1 MKVSR
6 SVEYFK
12 YDVFLSVPDMHK
24 VGHSQ
29 SFSDLLPAKFVIKK
43 PLPRSCHDSLISD
56 LEVSI

>member
-29 SFSDLLPAKFVIKK
+29 SFSDLPPAKFVIKK
-43 PLPRSCHDSLISD
+43 PLPGLQ
-56 LEVSI
+56 EVVLTH